1 LFKDGGKTQKKE
13 EKPKTR
19 SLEELIQYA
28 KEQNPRFI
36 QRLSEP
42 PRGIEFIDDEGN

>member
-1 LFKDGGKTQKKE
+1 MFKNGGKPEKKE

-28 KEQNPRFI
+28 KEQNPRFV
-36 QRLSEP
+36 
-42 PRGIEFIDDEGN
+42 